1 LQTIEDLFL
10 SLNTEISELQR
21 NGLNHFESSIH
32 TLTRELADE
41 IISKTTQQL
50 LDKIPKRLWK
60 GPFNAS
66 IIYKSMSD
74 LDSLK
79 DEIKLSEDQIMN
91 IKKLS
96 QSMITN
102 YGGLMF
108 DTINL
113 IDDKRSVLE
122 ILLYL
127 CLVEWKII
135 DIKIVGS
142 FIELL
147 RKLEVI
153 SF

>member
-1 LQTIEDLFL
+1 M
-10 SLNTEISELQR
+10 
-21 NGLNHFESSIH
+21 G
-32 TLTRELADE
+32 
-41 IISKTTQQL
+41 
-50 LDKIPKRLWK
+50 
-60 GPFNAS
+60 
-66 IIYKSMSD
+66 D

-79 DEIKLSEDQIMN
+79 DEIKLSENQFMDL
-91 IKKLS
+91 KKLS
-96 QSMITN
+96 QSMMTN

-113 IDDKRSVLE
+113 IDDERSVLE
-122 ILLYL
+122 ISLYL
-127 CLVEWKII
+127 GLVEWKII